1 MMTVLSEDLSVILV
15 FVIRLPRLP
24 ESHVVG
30 LIDPLDLD
38 DQLVEVRDGVVPR
51 HTYDFNA
58 SVSLSRDF
66 EDVQL
71 LEVDLDGALLSI
83 GD

>member
-1 MMTVLSEDLSVILV
+1 MMTVLSEDLSIVLVPVIG
-15 FVIRLPRLP
+15 FPRLP

-51 HTYDFNA
+51 HTYDFDA
-58 SVSLSRDF
+58 CVCLSRDF